1 VFLGLD
7 PAIVTK
13 RPTGPLYE
21 FRAFRFSPS
30 ERILV
35 RDGQRVL
42 LAPKGLDTLLLLL
55 ENHGHIVG
63 KDELLKRVWAGTF
76 VEEHTVAQTVFT
88 LRKALENTPEG
99 QPYIETPATRLPLR
113 RAGHR
118 GQSGRFRNHHG
129 NADQEFRTAKPSAPK
144 QPASGRGGIGARGCG
159 VFPGAASFPS

>member
-13 RPTGPLYE
+13 RHTGPLYE
-21 FRAFRFSPS
+21 FGAFRFSPS

-99 QPYIETPATRLPLR
+99 QPNIETIPRLGYRFVAPVTEVNQVVSSIHSMTRKSLPSCEPTSKR
-113 RAGHR
+113 EQIFG
-118 GQSGRFRNHHG
+118 
-129 NADQEFRTAKPSAPK
+129 
-144 QPASGRGGIGARGCG
+144 
-159 VFPGAASFPS
+159 